1 MSVTLAGEF
10 YFSSE
15 DAADAGRVGKDGGN
29 ADEGD
34 DEHDAES
41 FVGGGGVVQNDE
53 GDPET
58 LKVTS
63 HMRHHQVQRSASFLT
78 NKLSAPTPRS
88 KPSSMALPNDGF
100 PVFWHYL
107 GGDLHFKMPHSKSR
121 I

>member
-1 MSVTLAGEF
+1 MAAGSRAGSLSASEALGGVCVEQAINETPEFLVMS
-10 YFSSE
+10 
-15 DAADAGRVGKDGGN
+15 
-29 ADEGD
+29 GD

-88 KPSSMALPNDGF
+88 KPSSFLALPWRRS
-100 PVFWHYL
+100 VF
-107 GGDLHFKMPHSKSR
+107 
-121 I
+121 